1 MLCLPCV
8 TFKSAVEILIKT
20 LDSDGREYV
29 QNFVVDFLQISD
41 ETLNNLFKIETG
53 LSESRTKPKRFD
65 VKVYHKS
72 EKNRSQVVMKT
83 LDDYNQIHYISKRR
97 KRTF

>member
-8 TFKSAVEILIKT
+8 TFESAVEILIKT

-41 ETLNNLFKIETG
+41 KTLNNLFKIETRLG
-53 LSESRTKPKRFD
+53 ESRTKPKNFD
-65 VKVYHKS
+65 VKAYHKS
-72 EKNRSQVVMKT
+72 KKIEAK
-83 LDDYNQIHYISKRR
+83 LL
-97 KRTF
+97 